1 MLRFILP
8 AAVLLSA
15 ITMAMPVP
23 SSAAETIELESTTI
37 EVPYGDAEFPPGPGV
52 DAVKTNCIFCHSAGM
67 VLYQPAMSREA
78 WTKIVDKMID
88 VYKAPISPD
97 ALPEIVDYLMHIRGA
112 E

>member
-1 MLRFILP
+1 MLRFMLP

-15 ITMAMPVP
+15 MTMAMPAP
-23 SSAAETIELESTTI
+23 RSATEPIELESTAI
-37 EVPYGDAEFPPGPGV
+37 ELPYGDMEFPPGPGV
-52 DAVKTNCIFCHSAGM
+52 DAVKRNCIFCHSAGM
-67 VLYQPAMSREA
+67 VLYQPALSKSA

-97 ALPEIVDYLMHIRGA
+97 DVPEIVDYLMHIRGA

>member
-8 AAVLLSA
+8 AAVLLGA
-15 ITMAMPVP
+15 MTMVMPAP
-23 SSAAETIELESTTI
+23 SSAAEPIELESTAI
-37 EVPYGDAEFPPGPGV
+37 ELPYGDMEFPPGPGV
-52 DAVKTNCIFCHSAGM
+52 DAVKRNCIFCHSAGM
-67 VLYQPAMSREA
+67 VLYQPALSKSA

-97 ALPEIVDYLMHIRGA
+97 DVPEIVDYLMHIRGA

>member
-1 MLRFILP
+1 MLRAIMP
-8 AAVLLSA
+8 AMVLVGAIAMATPATSA
-15 ITMAMPVP
+15 EPMELNSVA
-23 SSAAETIELESTTI
+23 IEL
-37 EVPYGDAEFPPGPGV
+37 PYGDMEFPPGPGV

-67 VLYQPAMSREA
+67 VLYQPALSRET

-97 ALPEIVDYLMHIRGA
+97 GIPEIVDYLMHIRGA